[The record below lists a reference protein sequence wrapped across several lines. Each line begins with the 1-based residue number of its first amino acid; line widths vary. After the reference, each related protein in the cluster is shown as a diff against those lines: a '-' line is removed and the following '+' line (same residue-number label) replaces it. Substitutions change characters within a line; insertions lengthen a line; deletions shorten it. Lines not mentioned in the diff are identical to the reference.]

1 MSGFVPVFKITNSI
15 AGALTQIE
23 RARGFLEAAKLSE
36 EWIGR
41 MRDRALVL
49 EAHHTTHIEGTHL
62 TLEQSEL
69 ILSGQPVPGADP
81 DDAQELLN
89 YRKAFSLVADYLDS
103 GDPVT
108 EALIR
113 GIHKR
118 LVDGVRGGSA
128 APGQYREVQNYIVN
142 SMTGDVIYTPPPAH
156 DVPAMMADLMVWI
169 QNEQESHPV
178 LVAGIAQFQ
187 LVHIHPFLDGNG
199 RTARL
204 LSTLCLYRTGYD
216 FKRLFAISEYYDRN
230 RPGYYSAI
238 QSVRES
244 DMNMTQWLE
253 YFAEGLATQM
263 REVRDRGERVIR
275 LDMMVR
281 SRGLSDR
288 QGEALEYVLEHGT
301 LVIRDFEALRPD
313 VSRRSLER
321 DLKVLVEKKLLARE
335 GAADRV
341 LYRLVEKDE

>member
-1 MSGFVPVFKITNSI
+1 MSGFTPVFKITNPI
-15 AGALTQIE
+15 AAALTQIE
-23 RARGFLEAAKLSE
+23 RARGFLDAAKLSE

-128 APGQYREVQNYIVN
+128 APGQYREVQNYVVN

-216 FKRLFAISEYYDRN
+216 FKRLFTISEYYDRN

-238 QSVRES
+238 QSVHES

-281 SRGLSDR
+281 SRGLSER

-301 LVIRDFEALRPD
+301 LVIRDFEALCPD

-321 DLKVLVEKKLLARE
+321 DLKVLVEKKLLVRE

-341 LYRLVEKDE
+341 LYRLVEKGE